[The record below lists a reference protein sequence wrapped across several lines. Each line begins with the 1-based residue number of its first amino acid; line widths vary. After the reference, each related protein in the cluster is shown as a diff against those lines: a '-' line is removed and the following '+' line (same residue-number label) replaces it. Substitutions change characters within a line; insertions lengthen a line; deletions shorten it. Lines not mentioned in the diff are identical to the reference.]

1 MFLRRRRILVLL
13 LGDIFLLY
21 VALVAALF
29 VSFPAER
36 VWGAFIEH
44 AVPFSYLFV
53 LWVVVFFIA
62 GLYDKDTLFF
72 RKKLPSILLN
82 ALLVNGVLA
91 IAFFYLIP
99 LFHIAPKT
107 NLFIYLVASFLL
119 ILGWRLLGG
128 SFLTGGK
135 KQKALIIVSGSAF
148 EELVHELKNNNRYN
162 LDVERDVDINK
173 IEFTLSLKN
182 LAQEIPTKGIS
193 VVIIDMNHPKIDSIM
208 PQLYNLLFAGIR
220 FFDLHTVYEDVYERI
235 PLSLIH
241 YQWFLKNVSASTRGV
256 YDFFKRFMDIVLG
269 LILGVIAFVV
279 CPVVGLVVLLFD
291 GRPVLLAQERIGQY
305 MKLVRLYKFRS
316 MEQSEDGVWV
326 GETKNKVT
334 KVGSFL
340 RRTRL
345 DELPQIW
352 NIVRGDLSFIGP
364 RPDIRGLGEKLL
376 REIPYYN
383 IRYMVKPGLSGWAQI
398 KQDIPPQSVEES
410 KVRLSYDLFY
420 IKNRSVMLDLSIA
433 LRTLKTLLSRS
444 GR

>member
-1 MFLRRRRILVLL
+1 
-13 LGDIFLLY
+13 
-21 VALVAALF
+21 
-29 VSFPAER
+29 
-36 VWGAFIEH
+36 
-44 AVPFSYLFV
+44 
-53 LWVVVFFIA
+53 
-62 GLYDKDTLFF
+62 
-72 RKKLPSILLN
+72 
-82 ALLVNGVLA
+82 LVNGVLA

-135 KQKALIIVSGSAF
+135 KQKALIIGSGSAF